1 MKPLLANSGV
11 LYVTWIALV
20 SELTITSI
28 HAVPRIHFDNYRC
41 VAQRR
46 KRGFNLLQLKSIS
59 KGDRGKFTRK
69 SPLLFL
75 RKVRQLLI
83 ALLVL
88 QRQVSTERAVN
99 LKL

>member
-59 KGDRGKFTRK
+59 KGDRGKFTPKK
-69 SPLLFL
+69 SSSFSAQSPPAAYRIVGPPTSGLNGT
-75 RKVRQLLI
+75 RC
-83 ALLVL
+83 
-88 QRQVSTERAVN
+88 
-99 LKL
+99 